1 MCRHHCI
8 LSALVY
14 CNLSLSFL
22 NSCALSCVH
31 SSGSLWLEN
40 SLPIV
45 ERIDEDQKNWR
56 SCSSS
61 RITAWSYFEAR
72 KETDSFSDYCWGW
85 LKTFA
90 STVTRSCTD
99 IKSAKNIEGVVRK
112 VVDKDDRS
120 KSVIING
127 VKDSENEKLQE
138 KVEEVLT
145 KIEENLPLFRDC
157 ELEL

>member
-1 MCRHHCI
+1 M
-8 LSALVY
+8 
-14 CNLSLSFL
+14 
-22 NSCALSCVH
+22 
-31 SSGSLWLEN
+31 
-40 SLPIV
+40 
-45 ERIDEDQKNWR
+45 
-56 SCSSS
+56 
-61 RITAWSYFEAR
+61 
-72 KETDSFSDYCWGW
+72 
-85 LKTFA
+85 KTFA

-99 IKSAKNIEGVVRK
+99 IKSAKNIEAVVRK

-138 KVEEVLT
+138 KVEEVLA